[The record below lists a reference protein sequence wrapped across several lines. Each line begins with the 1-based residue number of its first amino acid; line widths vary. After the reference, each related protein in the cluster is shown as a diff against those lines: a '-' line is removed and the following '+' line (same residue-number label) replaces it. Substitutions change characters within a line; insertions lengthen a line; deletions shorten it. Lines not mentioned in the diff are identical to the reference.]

1 LKYDTRAVVGGLVAG
16 WLVLCALTV
25 TDVHAQGHASLAD
38 SPKLQDGL
46 REFAHGSPAPAP
58 EERGL
63 VRGDAAGR
71 VQVYIRADAITPAL
85 RDAVTR
91 LGGTIEG
98 QGLGVLQAWLPPA
111 SLSAVAEIPGVRHV
125 EAPQYAQPNVGS
137 VTTEGDA
144 VIRSNLLRQGV
155 GVTGRGVRIGVM
167 SDGIGGLAQSIASG
181 NLPASTFF
189 CQTASSQSIAQRAG
203 GCRANE
209 RLVQTTGG
217 VTARAFATGRS
228 LDVGAEGTAMLEI
241 IRDLAPDAELWFVS
255 VSTGVEGVNALQQLL
270 VPNVDVIVSD
280 LGFAGYFPDGAST
293 LTQGYAQALAAPG
306 ARARAFVQSAGNAA
320 QLHYAARFADA
331 GTSYATAAGAGALH
345 RFSGPA
351 GASDMN
357 RVTVLPGLT
366 VSIYLAWNDPAGR
379 STNDYD
385 LLLLDC
391 ATRQL
396 VVASAT
402 RQQGAQEPAEALQ
415 WTNLSATSVSVC
427 YAIMNVGNAAA
438 PRTLNVTVTPLG
450 AVSSH
455 QFNTAA
461 SSLFVP
467 ADLPGDAIAVGA
479 VSAARPNEIEPFSSL
494 GPTFDGRAK
503 PDVVAPDGVSV
514 SGAGGFPTTFLGT
527 SAAAPHVAGL
537 AALLLE
543 MDPTL
548 TPAQLKSVLMQSA
561 IFLGDPNAFGAGR
574 VDAAGVVRSVRLQD
588 FVGGFYGSVL
598 GREADAA
605 ELTGWVSFLLA
616 NPTPAAASALVHG
629 FLDGPEYLARPVTL
643 ASHVTLLY
651 DLLLG
656 RAPDAAGL
664 VDWVGRLQAQY
675 DTALPGFVAS
685 AEFQR
690 LVPDVHDR
698 PRVGAVVTR
707 LYQQVL
713 GRDPSASEV
722 SPWTDYIGATGDLV
736 GVARGF
742 LGSAEYNGT
751 PRTLVEHVGVLYR
764 SFLGRDPTA
773 GEVPP
778 WVGYFETFRIGVEDA
793 FIGSPEF
800 QGRFQLLVQ

>member
-1 LKYDTRAVVGGLVAG
+1 MRALAPVLIAG
-16 WLVLCALTV
+16 WLVLCPLTV
-25 TDVHAQGHASLAD
+25 TGAHAQGRPSLAD
-38 SPKLQDGL
+38 SPKLQSGL
-46 REFAHGSPAPAP
+46 REFVSGRPAPAP
-58 EERGL
+58 EEHGL

-71 VQVYIRADAITPAL
+71 VQVYVRADAITPAL
-85 RDAVTR
+85 LDAITG
-91 LGGTIEG
+91 LGGRIDG
-98 QGLGVLQAWLPPA
+98 QALGVVQAWVPPA
-111 SLSAVAEIPGVRHV
+111 ALPALAELPGVRHV

-144 VIRSNLLRQGV
+144 VVRANLLRQGV
-155 GVTGRGVRIGVM
+155 GVAGRGVRIGVM

-189 CQTASSQSIAQRAG
+189 CQIVSGQTIAQRTG
-203 GCRANE
+203 GCRAGE

-217 VTARAFATGRS
+217 VTARAFAAGRS

-241 IRDLAPDAELWFVS
+241 VRDVAPEAELWFVS
-255 VSTGVEGVNALQQLL
+255 ASTGVEGVTALQQLL

-280 LGFAGYFPDGAST
+280 LGFPGYFPDGAST
-293 LTQGYAQALAAPG
+293 LTRGFADALATPG
-306 ARARAFVQSAGNAA
+306 ARARAFVQSVGNSA
-320 QLHYAARFADA
+320 QLHYAGAFVNA
-331 GTSYATAAGAGALH
+331 GTSYTVPTGAGALH
-345 RFSGPA
+345 QFFGPA
-351 GASDMN
+351 GVSDLN
-357 RVTVLPGLT
+357 RVTVPPGFT
-366 VSIYLAWNDPAGR
+366 VTIFLAWNDPAAR

-391 ATRQL
+391 GTRQL
-396 VVASAT
+396 LAVSAT

-415 WTNLSATSVSVC
+415 YTNPSALPASVC

-438 PRTLNVTVTPLG
+438 PRTLNVTITPLG
-450 AVSSH
+450 AGTAH

-461 SSLFVP
+461 SSLIVP
-467 ADLPGDAIAVGA
+467 ADLRGHAIAVGA
-479 VSAARPNEIEPFSSL
+479 VSAARPSEIEAFSSL

-503 PDVVAPDGVSV
+503 PDVVAPDAVTV
-514 SGAGGFPTTFLGT
+514 SGAGGFPSTFLGT

-537 AALLLE
+537 AALLVEL
-543 MDPTL
+543 DPTL

-561 IFLGDPNAFGAGR
+561 VALGDANAFGAGR
-574 VDAAGVVRSVRLQD
+574 VDASGVVRSVRLQD
-588 FVGGFYGSVL
+588 FVGGFYASVL
-598 GREADAA
+598 GREADAP

-643 ASHVTLLY
+643 GRHVTLLY
-651 DLLLG
+651 DLLLD
-656 RAPDAAGL
+656 RAPDGAGL
-664 VDWVGRLQAQY
+664 ADWVARLQGQF

-722 SPWTDYIGATGDLV
+722 SPWTDYIGASGDLV

-742 LGSAEYNGT
+742 LGSTEYNAT
-751 PRTLVEHVGVLYR
+751 PRTLAEHVAVLYR
-764 SFLGRDPTA
+764 SFLGREPTPA
-773 GEVPP
+773 EVPP
-778 WVGYFETFRIGVEDA
+778 WVDYFEAFRIGVEDA
-793 FIGSPEF
+793 FIGSSEF